1 LVLSREKI
9 MRALNPCLLV
19 SIAMIAAVSASPAR
33 AGALQDLVGFGA
45 QDVTLAPPAK
55 TAIPTAQM
63 ESPGQNA
70 EERKKLGRGRLP
82 KACEKAGL
90 GTAGECGAA
99 RKPALVKTSPTP
111 APVATTASPIVAAP
125 AASAQTTTTVTV
137 VGSPATTSTGSPLT
151 AIAPANAAAQPC
163 PVTNSGPLSAMVQVQ
178 NCGH

>member
-1 LVLSREKI
+1 
-9 MRALNPCLLV
+9 MRALNLCMLV
-19 SIAMIAAVSASPAR
+19 SIAMISAVSASSSR
-33 AGALQDLVGFGA
+33 AGALQNLVGFGA
-45 QDVTLAPPAK
+45 QDVTLAPPAN
-55 TAIPTAQM
+55 TPTLTAQTA
-63 ESPGQNA
+63 PLGQNA
-70 EERKKLGRGRLP
+70 EEHKKPGRGRLP
-82 KACEKAGL
+82 KACEKAGF

-111 APVATTASPIVAAP
+111 APIATATSPIVAAP

-137 VGSPATTSTGSPLT
+137 VGPSTTSTGSPLT